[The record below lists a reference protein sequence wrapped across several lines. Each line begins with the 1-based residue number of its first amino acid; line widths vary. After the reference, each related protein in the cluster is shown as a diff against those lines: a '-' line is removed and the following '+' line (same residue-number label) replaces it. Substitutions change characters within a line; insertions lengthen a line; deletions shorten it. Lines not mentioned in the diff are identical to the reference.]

1 MGWPAPSPIF
11 NTRRESATEHAL
23 AKIEGREF
31 LNVLLYPTPGHH
43 TAVDIVETG
52 KAPFGGFAM
61 SLGAE
66 LSLRLIRSFL
76 DLSAEFHY
84 LAMARAPSG
93 TTFSPFAR
101 SLFPIDS
108 LKGPRLRTLP
118 CSWIMR
124 SFFPIGC

>member
-1 MGWPAPSPIF
+1 MGCPAPSPIF

-31 LNVLLYPTPGHH
+31 LNVLLYPTPGRH
-43 TAVDIVETG
+43 TAVDVVETG

-61 SLGAE
+61 SLGAG
-66 LSLRLIRSFL
+66 LSLRFICSFL
-76 DLSAEFHY
+76 ESRSQCQIPP

-101 SLFPIDS
+101 
-108 LKGPRLRTLP
+108 
-118 CSWIMR
+118 
-124 SFFPIGC
+124 